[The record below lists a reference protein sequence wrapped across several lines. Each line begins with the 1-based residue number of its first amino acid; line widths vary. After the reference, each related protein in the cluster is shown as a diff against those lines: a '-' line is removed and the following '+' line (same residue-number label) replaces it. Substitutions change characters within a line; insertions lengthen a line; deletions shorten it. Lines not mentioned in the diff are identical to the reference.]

1 MKWSVTTKE
10 PFCFHKCPSF
20 YIVHLPMSPLQ
31 SQLPSQIKHPFWF
44 SENSFVLQ
52 SSTWCCIIYEMF
64 YDFSNTKW
72 TLFSINSY
80 NNNRKGNYFPL
91 KENINRYTL
100 CFHIQSNG
108 EFTSLSSI
116 PAEKAMAPYSSTP
129 AWEIPWME
137 ESGRLQ
143 SMGSLRVR
151 HDWATSLSCFTFMH
165 WRRKWQPTPVFL
177 PGEPRDGGAWWA
189 AVYGVAQSQTRL
201 KWLSSSSSKAFQRFW
216 ERMTH
221 IFSRYPLC
229 LAVSASSEFIKFVGH
244 HVDGISIQV
253 HVKTN
258 LICSYLRLRPVT
270 KITITHLPIYMS
282 LLFAWKT
289 EGKKKTLK
297 QILIYHWNT
306 KITLAK

>member
-1 MKWSVTTKE
+1 VIFGHTKCYCIYVVTSV
-10 PFCFHKCPSF
+10 
-20 YIVHLPMSPLQ
+20 IVYSTSLQ
-31 SQLPSQIKHPFWF
+31 INQL
-44 SENSFVLQ
+44 
-52 SSTWCCIIYEMF
+52 
-64 YDFSNTKW
+64 
-72 TLFSINSY
+72 
-80 NNNRKGNYFPL
+80 
-91 KENINRYTL
+91 
-100 CFHIQSNG
+100 
-108 EFTSLSSI
+108 FTSGC
-116 PAEKAMAPYSSTP
+116 A
-129 AWEIPWME
+129 
-137 ESGRLQ
+137 
-143 SMGSLRVR
+143 GSL
-151 HDWATSLSCFTFMH
+151 LLCIGFL
-165 WRRKWQPTPVFL
+165 WRRKRQPTPVFL

-289 EGKKKTLK
+289 EEKKKK
-297 QILIYHWNT
+297 HSN
-306 KITLAK
+306 KF